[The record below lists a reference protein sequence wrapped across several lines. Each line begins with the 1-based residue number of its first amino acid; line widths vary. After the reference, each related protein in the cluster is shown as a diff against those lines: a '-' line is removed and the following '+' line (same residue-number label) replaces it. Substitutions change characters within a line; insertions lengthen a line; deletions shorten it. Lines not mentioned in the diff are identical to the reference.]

1 MIPAPAPGDFSD
13 YIVFVDETGDHG
25 MASVN
30 QDFPLFGL
38 AFCVF
43 TKRDYTE
50 HLTPALRRLKFAT
63 FGHELV
69 ILHEHDIRKKAG
81 AFARLS
87 REPRE
92 AFFQALNEVIA
103 AASFTLIA
111 VILDKRALRPLPVEA
126 NPYHLALR
134 FGLERVGRLL
144 NERGQSG
151 RLTHVVV
158 EARGKREDQE
168 LELEFRR
175 ICEGANDLGVALPF
189 QLVVADKRANSE
201 GLQLADM
208 VARPVALS
216 LLRPGQPNRALDILR
231 GKFWRGP
238 DGRCEDCGLKLFPG
252 RNEGPP
258 GSPSG
263 PSPNG

>member
-1 MIPAPAPGDFSD
+1 MTAPTPSQFSD

-25 MASVN
+25 MTGIN
-30 QDFPLFGL
+30 RDFPLFGL

-43 TKRDYTE
+43 AKHNYITHAT
-50 HLTPALRRLKFAT
+50 TALRRLKFDT
-63 FGHELV
+63 FGHDMV
-69 ILHEHDIRKKAG
+69 VLHEHDIRKKEN
-81 AFARLS
+81 AFATMS

-92 AFFQALNEVIA
+92 QFLSALTEVIA
-103 AASFTLIA
+103 ATAFTLVA
-111 VILDKRALRPLPVEA
+111 VVIDKRSLQPATA
-126 NPYHLALR
+126 GNPYHLALL
-134 FGLERVGRLL
+134 FGLERVTRLL
-144 NERGQSG
+144 AQFGQAG

-175 ICEGANDLGVALPF
+175 ICEGANDSGHPLP
-189 QLVVADKRANSE
+189 LRLIIADKRTNSE

-216 LLRPGQPNRALDILR
+216 ILRPGQPNRAMDILR
-231 GKFWRGP
+231 PKLWC
-238 DGRCEDCGLKLFPG
+238 DAAGRVEEYGLKLFPG
-252 RNEGPP
+252 KNEGPP

-263 PSPNG
+263 PLPNG